1 MRHLLIH
8 SLIHQPG
15 EAEIHYGTRLGS
27 DVHMFHVLRWTEQ
40 RDKIEKK
47 KKKKRRKKRD
57 MTNGNKEREK
67 VSVVLEEEKPLET
80 KSWIR
85 SGANEWE
92 RREHND

>member
-1 MRHLLIH
+1 M
-8 SLIHQPG
+8 
-15 EAEIHYGTRLGS
+15 GS

-40 RDKIEKK
+40 RDKIER
-47 KKKKRRKKRD
+47 KKRRKKRD

-67 VSVVLEEEKPLET
+67 VSVVLEEEKTLET

-85 SGANEWE
+85 SGASEWE